1 MPWRPWEDVLAL
13 VELVAPTACGGCGRA
28 GERWCKACEA
38 VLTGTPPHRWAPT
51 PCPPGLPPTWSGPA
65 YDGPVREA
73 VVAWKDGGRADL
85 TAVLAPVLR
94 DVLATALGAAP
105 VHRAALDGRGG
116 VAVVP
121 APSGRRSTRQRGEH
135 RVRAMALAAV
145 GAQPLL
151 PVVDALSLTRVV
163 SDQAGLGSAERARN
177 LSGAVRVR
185 TPALTRVQRRPCV
198 VVDDVITT
206 GATLRECARALREAG
221 SGPVLAVTV
230 AATRRRASG
239 LRATGGALPDSPG
252 SHYPNRE
259 RAD

>member
-28 GERWCKACEA
+28 GERWCPACDAE
-38 VLTGTPPHRWAPT
+38 LTSTEPRRWAPT

-65 YDGPVREA
+65 YDGPVRAA

-94 DVLATALGAAP
+94 EVLSRALAAAP
-105 VHRAALDGRGG
+105 EHRDALVTGGR

-121 APSGRRSTRQRGEH
+121 APSGRASTRRRGEH
-135 RVRAMALAAV
+135 RVRALAEAATRGAGRALPVLDVLALARAV
-145 GAQPLL
+145 A
-151 PVVDALSLTRVV
+151 
-163 SDQAGLGSAERARN
+163 DQAGLGSAERARN
-177 LSGAVRVR
+177 LDGAVTVRGQGAARVR
-185 TPALTRVQRRPCV
+185 GRPCV

-206 GATLRECARALREAG
+206 GATLQECARALRAAG

-230 AATRRRASG
+230 AATRRRGTGARTAPQDSRRSTSAN
-239 LRATGGALPDSPG
+239 LR
-252 SHYPNRE
+252 